1 MLGWVGLGMF
11 KKLEGLGLV
20 HLSVCAP
27 LDGGLGV
34 CLLYIDGGFFSFRV
48 FFFCL
53 GMGWGL
59 MTLRLARMTVTAFG
73 CIIWVLGNGLGVG
86 R

>member
-1 MLGWVGLGMF
+1 MTRPHARHWVAF
-11 KKLEGLGLV
+11 LV
-20 HLSVCAP
+20 HRWRDVS
-27 LDGGLGV
+27 
-34 CLLYIDGGFFSFRV
+34 
-48 FFFCL
+48 FFFF

-86 R
+86 GNSRYRNTS